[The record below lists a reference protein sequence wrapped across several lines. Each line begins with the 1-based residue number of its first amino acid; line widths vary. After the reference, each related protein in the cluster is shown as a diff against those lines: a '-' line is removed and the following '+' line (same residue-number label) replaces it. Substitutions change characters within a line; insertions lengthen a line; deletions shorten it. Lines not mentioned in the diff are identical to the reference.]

1 MKECNHM
8 KTILALTFF
17 SLFAFAESADL
28 YKIKL
33 NDISGKEVKLSQY
46 KGQVMVVVNTAS
58 QCGYTPQLKGLETI
72 YKKYKSQGLVVMAFP
87 SNDFKQDP
95 DDNSGILSYAQ
106 KNYQVSFPFF
116 EKNAVTGPQK
126 QPLYAYLTKN
136 QKAALFK
143 EVNWNFEKFIVGRN
157 GEVIE
162 RLSSSVSPDSDQF
175 IKLIEKALAQK

>member
-1 MKECNHM
+1 M
-8 KTILALTFF
+8 KTILALILV
-17 SLFAFAESADL
+17 SLFAFAKSNDL

-58 QCGYTPQLKGLETI
+58 QCGYTPQLKGLETL
-72 YKKYKSQGLVVMAFP
+72 YKKYKSQGLIVMAFP

-116 EKNAVTGPQK
+116 QKNAVTGPQK
-126 QPLYAYLTKN
+126 QPLYDYLTKN

-162 RLSSSVSPDSDQF
+162 RLSSSVSPESDQF
-175 IKLIEKALAQK
+175 VKLIEKALAQK

>member
-1 MKECNHM
+1 MKECNNM
-8 KTILALTFF
+8 KTILVLILF
-17 SLFAFAESADL
+17 SLFAAAEADL

-72 YKKYKSQGLVVMAFP
+72 YKKYKSQGLIVMAFP

-106 KNYQVSFPFF
+106 KNYNVSFPFF

-136 QKAALFK
+136 QKASLFN

-162 RLSSSVSPDSDQF
+162 RLSSSVSPESDQF